1 MKDESRTNL
10 EQIEAI
16 AVLKQA
22 TAESRQSESGRKQAE
37 EEIAVLAE
45 IGRVIGSSLDIED
58 VYEHFAA
65 QAQKLV
71 PFDRLSVD
79 INNPDEAIS
88 VVTYVSGFDIPG
100 RRPGDTIQSSGT
112 ISEFILKTRKGLKI
126 NLANP
131 EEISDRYPHLTNV
144 STIRAGILSLISV
157 PLISRDEVIGTLHFR
172 SKKTNVYT
180 ERDLHLA
187 ERIGAQI
194 AGAIANAQMF
204 ADLKKTEKSLQQAHD
219 ELEARI
225 ADRTKKLLRANEE
238 LRAEITERKRL
249 EEEKQQEQQKTKRL
263 AEEMAAIAE
272 IGRVIGSSLD
282 INEVYERFA
291 AEARKLIPFD
301 RISVS
306 VINPGGNSIT
316 VAYASGF
323 HMSSRRP
330 GSVIPIT
337 GSVTEI
343 FIRRQSGLI
352 IHTESAEDL
361 VRQFPGV
368 TDFVMIQA
376 GIRSMIGIPLIS
388 RDRVIGN
395 LLFLSKM
402 PNAYTEQD
410 LRLAGRIGN
419 QIAGAI
425 AHAQLFIDLKK
436 TEMSLRESEGRL
448 RALVE
453 EAPAGVAE
461 VELGTGRFFTVNRRL
476 CEMVGWTKEELLD
489 ATFHAITHPEDL
501 HLHEKNKALLLAGK
515 IRRCSLEKRYLRK
528 DGGIVWVNITV
539 SPLWRPGETP
549 RRHITVIEDITE
561 RKQAEEVLQRAHE
574 ELQFKNITL
583 QELNTTLK
591 VLLKQREDDKIDM
604 EERFVM
610 NVQNLVLPFVEQ
622 MKKGCLDAGA
632 QSCLGIIET
641 HLRDIATPL
650 LKNIRQFNLSPKEL
664 KVAALVRNGKSTKEI
679 AKILGLAAGSIDT
692 HRNNIRRKLG
702 LKGRGKSLQ
711 SYLET
716 LV

>member
-10 EQIEAI
+10 EPIKAI
-16 AVLKQA
+16 AVLKQRIRDLEQL
-22 TAESRQSESGRKQAE
+22 ESERKRAE
-37 EEIAVLAE
+37 EEMAVLAE
-45 IGRVIGSSLDIED
+45 IGRVIGSSLDIDD
-58 VYEHFAA
+58 VYEHFAV

-79 INNPDEAIS
+79 INNPYEAIS
-88 VVTYVSGFDIPG
+88 TVTYVSGLDIPG
-100 RRPGDTIQSSGT
+100 RRPGDTIQFSGT
-112 ISEFILKTRKGLKI
+112 ISEFIFKTRKGLKI

-172 SKKTNVYT
+172 SKQTNSYN
-180 ERDLHLA
+180 ERYLRLA

-194 AGAIANAQMF
+194 AGAIANAQLF
-204 ADLKKTEKSLQQAHD
+204 ADLMKTEKTLQQAHD
-219 ELEARI
+219 ELESRI
-225 ADRTKKLLRANEE
+225 ADRTEKLIRANEE

-249 EEEKQQEQQKTKRL
+249 EEEMT
-263 AEEMAAIAE
+263 AIAE
-272 IGRVIGSSLD
+272 VGRVIGSSLD
-282 INEVYERFA
+282 IDEVYERFA
-291 AEARKLIPFD
+291 TEARKLIPSD

-306 VINPGGNSIT
+306 VINPDGKSFTI
-316 VAYASGF
+316 AHLSGL
-323 HMSSRRP
+323 HVTSRRS
-330 GSVIPIT
+330 GAIVPIA

-352 IHTESAEDL
+352 IDAESPEDF

-368 TDFVMIQA
+368 TDFVIFEA
-376 GIRSMIGIPLIS
+376 GIRSMIGVPLIS
-388 RDRVIGN
+388 LDRVIGN
-395 LLFLSKM
+395 LLFLSKKLK
-402 PNAYTEQD
+402 AYTEHD
-410 LRLAGRIGN
+410 LRLGERIGN
-419 QIAGAI
+419 QIAGEI
-425 AHAQLFIDLKK
+425 ANAQLFIDLKK
-436 TEMSLRESEGRL
+436 MDMSLQESEGRF

-453 EAPAGVAE
+453 EAPVGVAE
-461 VELGTGRFFTVNRRL
+461 VELGTGRFFTVNCRF

-489 ATFHAITHPEDL
+489 STFHAITHPEDL
-501 HLHEKNKALLLAGK
+501 HLHETNKALLIAGK
-515 IRRCSLEKRYLRK
+515 LRRYSLEKRYLRK

-539 SPLWRPGETP
+539 SPLWKPGETP
-549 RRHITVIEDITE
+549 ARHITVIEDVTE
-561 RKQAEEVLQRAHE
+561 RKQAEAVLQRAHE
-574 ELQFKNITL
+574 EMQFKNITL

-610 NVQNLVLPFVEQ
+610 NVQNLVIPFVEQ

-632 QSCLGIIET
+632 QSCLEIIET

-664 KVAALVRNGKSTKEI
+664 KVAALVRNGRSTKEI
-679 AKILGLAAGSIDT
+679 AKILGLAAGSIDI

-702 LKGRGKSLQ
+702 LNGRRTSLQ
-711 SYLET
+711 SHLVT